1 LFRKGYLHPTLDKA
15 FVEMA
20 GWLPGNRRTRKP
32 HQPISD
38 EEFGELKR
46 LTAELMPEF
55 LSYRP

>member
-1 LFRKGYLHPTLDKA
+1 
-15 FVEMA
+15 MA

-32 HQPISD
+32 HQPIGD